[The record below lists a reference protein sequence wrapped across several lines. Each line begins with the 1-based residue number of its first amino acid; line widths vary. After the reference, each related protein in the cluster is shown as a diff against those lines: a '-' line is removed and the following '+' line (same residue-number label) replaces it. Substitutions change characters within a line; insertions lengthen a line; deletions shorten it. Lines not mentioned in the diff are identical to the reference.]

1 MTDQPNEPA
10 APAAF
15 IDQAALLAD
24 LDPWLRIP
32 SISADPERA
41 ADVRASAEWFAN
53 RARQAGFPQVEIW
66 ETPGHPAV
74 FAHWPSDRE
83 DAPVVVVYGHHDVQ
97 PVDPL
102 ELWESPPFEPAVRG
116 DELLGRGTADD
127 KGQVLMHLHG
137 LPRISRR
144 SGASHRRSRSRC

>member
-1 MTDQPNEPA
+1 MPA
-10 APAAF
+10 TCVPAPSGS
-15 IDQAALLAD
+15 
-24 LDPWLRIP
+24 RTG
-32 SISADPERA
+32 
-41 ADVRASAEWFAN
+41 
-53 RARQAGFPQVEIW
+53 RARQAFRSVEIW
-66 ETPGHPAV
+66 ETAGHPAV
-74 FAHWPSDRE
+74 YAHWPADRD

-137 LPRISRR
+137 LAAHLAAQRR
-144 SGASHRRSRSRC
+144 SPRR